1 MHGGRARNSLRSNS
15 LDRLSAV
22 CIQLALRPLAHV
34 ALATCPIHAC
44 HIPCDANFCI
54 KKLLKD
60 APVKRN
66 RIQLEL
72 LNS

>member
-1 MHGGRARNSLRSNS
+1 
-15 LDRLSAV
+15 
-22 CIQLALRPLAHV
+22 V